1 MIKIIL
7 TNDKISENVTNKGTG
22 KKDFYKNKQNL
33 RELAEEWKIATKERK
48 INEWV
53 KNKGRTTRKKG
64 R

>member
-33 RELAEEWKIATKERK
+33 RELAEE
-48 INEWV
+48 
-53 KNKGRTTRKKG
+53 
-64 R
+64 